1 MVWIIYHGYWPT
13 IKPLV
18 PDVLM
23 IQLSLCG
30 VRLIASVS
38 GCPNAFSELSHSSDE
53 KTLFSPLIFKLLSLS
68 YLKRDWTSKCTFRDL
83 VHLDMTGI
91 YLPPPVIF
99 HTDPQVI
106 LAAIAVNLV
115 MASAC
120 QGYHTWAL
128 IEKDLLCSRLQVYIL
143 CTAGGKKKPL
153 W

>member
-1 MVWIIYHGYWPT
+1 MVWIIYYWYWPT

-38 GCPNAFSELSHSSDE
+38 GWRFLRAV
-53 KTLFSPLIFKLLSLS
+53 TLFRWKDSFFFIFKLLSLS
-68 YLKRDWTSKCTFRDL
+68 HLKRDRTSKCTFRDL

-91 YLPPPVIF
+91 YPPQVIF

-128 IEKDLLCSRLQVYIL
+128 IEKDLLCSSLQVYIL
-143 CTAGGKKKPL
+143 RTAGEKRPL